1 MAIDSEKLVS
11 LVKSALVEKK
21 HTDDIGPMRIPDS
34 KEELLDFLSMLR
46 PQMRKSEILVDVYEE
61 AVFKAQRLFP
71 GDPDFDRYVS
81 DFEERINSIRKE
93 LKEQKDKEE
102 EKSTNKILI
111 MIFIYVLL
119 ACTIGIFATRA
130 M

>member
-11 LVKSALVEKK
+11 LVKSALVERRQ
-21 HTDDIGPMRIPDS
+21 DDIGPMRIPDN
-34 KEELLDFLSMLR
+34 KEELLDFFGTLR

-61 AVFKAQRLFP
+61 AVFKAKRLFP
-71 GDPDFDRYVS
+71 GDPGFDRYVS
-81 DFEERINSIRKE
+81 DSEERINSIRNE

-102 EKSTNKILI
+102 EKSSNKLLI

-119 ACTIGIFATRA
+119 ACTIGIFAIRA

>member
-11 LVKSALVEKK
+11 LVKSALVERKR
-21 HTDDIGPMRIPDS
+21 TDDIGPMRIPDN
-34 KEELLDFLSMLR
+34 KEELLDFFGTLR

-61 AVFKAQRLFP
+61 AVFKAKRLFP

-81 DFEERINSIRKE
+81 DSEERINSIRNE

-102 EKSTNKILI
+102 EKSSNKLLI

-119 ACTIGIFATRA
+119 ACTIGIFAIRA

>member
-21 HTDDIGPMRIPDS
+21 QDDIGPMRIPDS

-46 PQMRKSEILVDVYEE
+46 PQMRKSEVLVDVYEE
-61 AVFKAQRLFP
+61 AVFKAKRLFP
-71 GDPDFDRYVS
+71 SDPDFDRYVS
-81 DFEERINSIRKE
+81 DSEERINSIRNE

-102 EKSTNKILI
+102 EKSSNKLLI

-119 ACTIGIFATRA
+119 ACPIGIFAIRA

>member
-21 HTDDIGPMRIPDS
+21 QDDIGPMRIPDS
-34 KEELLDFLSMLR
+34 KEELLDFFGTLR

-81 DFEERINSIRKE
+81 DSEERINSIRKE

-102 EKSTNKILI
+102 EKSSNKLLI

-119 ACTIGIFATRA
+119 ACTIGIFAIRA

>member
-21 HTDDIGPMRIPDS
+21 QDDIGPMRIPDS

-61 AVFKAQRLFP
+61 AVFKAKRLFP
-71 GDPDFDRYVS
+71 GDPDFERYVS
-81 DFEERINSIRKE
+81 DSEERINSIRNE

-102 EKSTNKILI
+102 EKSSNKLLI

-119 ACTIGIFATRA
+119 ACTIGIFAIRA

>member
-21 HTDDIGPMRIPDS
+21 QDDIGPMRIPDS

-61 AVFKAQRLFP
+61 AVFKAKRLFP

-81 DFEERINSIRKE
+81 DSEERINSIRNE

-102 EKSTNKILI
+102 EKSSNKLLI

-119 ACTIGIFATRA
+119 ACTIGIFAIRA